1 MTIQVLMKALQT
13 DCVDPRNSYQMQEVI
28 GCSKGGLIIK
38 IHTAVDALGNPVRF
52 MLSPGQGP
60 DCTQALLLL
69 RRVHHTGR
77 DCRQGYD
84 SDEIVNWIASRDA
97 QVVIPPRSIRKTPRN
112 YGDALY
118 AE

>member
-1 MTIQVLMKALQT
+1 MTIKVLMKALQA
-13 DCVDPRNSYQMQEVI
+13 DCVDQCNSYQMQEVI

-69 RRVHHTGR
+69 EEFTR
-77 DCRQGYD
+77 
-84 SDEIVNWIASRDA
+84 
-97 QVVIPPRSIRKTPRN
+97 QVVIADKAMTLTKS
-112 YGDALY
+112 
-118 AE
+118 